1 MGGTKS
7 VFGFPPALASSGC
20 VYMLIIWLSTE
31 AHAQPASSLQ
41 IEETL
46 QTENSQTS
54 PFGSPRKLVK
64 PGNRQPVAPASKRV
78 LKRAAAP
85 SPKPVLNLTPIST
98 PKPASA
104 STRSAVSGTESSLKL
119 QTGVTHSEMLAPLPD
134 THRPGRI
141 FRGDAIN
148 AGAQRMKRFKVPD
161 WMAGIWQRS
170 EAREISRIE
179 LPSGRKL
186 KPVGNQVARVK
197 DVFGS
202 FRDGNGQVWQMFN
215 PLKATGQ
222 VDRGLSMDYHR
233 VHGYDLVITG
243 PRSVV
248 VEVQATHTL
257 VSKANRRIANV
268 YQDEELNTYTLSPDG
283 KLQTDS
289 SVKVFDMEGKPFLL
303 TRTMSS
309 EIRLPPKNWPPPIK
323 SPVQRN

>member
-7 VFGFPPALASSGC
+7 FFRIPPALASSGC
-20 VYMLIIWLSTE
+20 AIMLLIWLSAE
-31 AHAQPASSLQ
+31 AHAQSASSLQ

-46 QTENSQTS
+46 HTENSQLS
-54 PFGSPRKLVK
+54 PFGSPRKIVK
-64 PGNRQPVAPASKRV
+64 PANPRPVASASRPV
-78 LKRAAAP
+78 LKRTATT
-85 SPKPVLNLTPIST
+85 SPKPALRPTPT
-98 PKPASA
+98 PKSA
-104 STRSAVSGTESSLKL
+104 LTSAQTAATGTPSSLKL
-119 QTGVTHSEMLAPLPD
+119 QAGVTHSEVLTPLPE
-134 THRPGRI
+134 TQRPGRI
-141 FRGDAIN
+141 FRGDAIG
-148 AGAQRMKRFKVPD
+148 AGSQRMKRFKVPD

-170 EAREISRIE
+170 EAREILRVE
-179 LPSGRKL
+179 LPSGRKV
-186 KPVGNQVARVK
+186 KPVGNQVARVR

-202 FRDGNGQVWQMFN
+202 FRDGNGQVWQIFN

-222 VDRGLSMDYHR
+222 VDRGVSMDYHR
-233 VHGYDLVITG
+233 VHSYDLVITG
-243 PRSVV
+243 PKSVV

-257 VSKANRRIANV
+257 VSKANRRIADV

-309 EIRLPPKNWPPPIK
+309 EIRLPPKNWPPAIK

>member
-7 VFGFPPALASSGC
+7 VFRIPPALASSGC
-20 VYMLIIWLSTE
+20 AIMLLIWLCAE

-41 IEETL
+41 VEETL
-46 QTENSQTS
+46 HTENSQLS
-54 PFGSPRKLVK
+54 PFGSPGKIVK
-64 PGNRQPVAPASKRV
+64 PANPRPVSPASRPV
-78 LKRAAAP
+78 LKRTATT
-85 SPKPVLNLTPIST
+85 SPRPALRPTPT
-98 PKPASA
+98 PKSALTAAQTA
-104 STRSAVSGTESSLKL
+104 STGTPSSLKL
-119 QTGVTHSEMLAPLPD
+119 QAGVTHSEVLTPLPD
-134 THRPGRI
+134 AQRPGRI
-141 FRGDAIN
+141 FRGDAIS
-148 AGAQRMKRFKVPD
+148 AGSQRMKRFKVPD

-170 EAREISRIE
+170 EAREILRVE

-233 VHGYDLVITG
+233 VHSYDLVITG
-243 PRSVV
+243 PKTVV

-303 TRTMSS
+303 TRTVSS
-309 EIRLPPKNWPPPIK
+309 EIRLPPKNWPPAIK